1 MGEGLTFLLT
11 YYYTK
16 VNSNHKG
23 KEDFV
28 YLSSNQ
34 QLGI

>member
-1 MGEGLTFLLT
+1 MGKGIIFLLT

-16 VNSNHKG
+16 VNSNLEG

-28 YLSSNQ
+28 YPVTSS
-34 QLGI
+34 